1 MTQPGILGQ
10 KSNYCTILFVLRHL
24 KSRKKFFPMCRFEE
38 RTSPRVGNT
47 GLGCSYPRLRLGK
60 ELPQPC
66 VSFPSSSV
74 LSSNLHIGKVFF
86 LLLRCRSTNKIVYKF
101 DFCPKIPGWVII
113 CSFRADEQG
122 GHVGFCISYSILEK
136 KREIQIFKSSQCPTA
151 DVYCHKIAG
160 LLTKSQQLS
169 WQSAGQ

>member
-1 MTQPGILGQ
+1 MASNSIAQPLNPHFLGIKQQMHNSIWLPFHQLSALKEQMMTQPGILGQ

-74 LSSNLHIGKVFF
+74 LSSNLHIGKIYSCPLILSFIDVFNS
-86 LLLRCRSTNKIVYKF
+86 LQIRSVQ
-101 DFCPKIPGWVII
+101 V
-113 CSFRADEQG
+113 
-122 GHVGFCISYSILEK
+122 LEK
-136 KREIQIFKSSQCPTA
+136 KK
-151 DVYCHKIAG
+151 
-160 LLTKSQQLS
+160 
-169 WQSAGQ
+169 